1 MVSALCVKQ
10 VAKNSLFSSGMWGT
24 KAGTEAKGRVVIPC
38 LVPAPAADKIAYSQF
53 SCLKSLPVVGQ
64 PPWHIWGQQVPP
76 GQAGGSSG
84 KASSVWLLQSHNHS
98 KGKGK
103 WWVWKQM
110 DEKAL
115 LPSLLLVV
123 CKQQAVSS
131 KEKGEKKKSCGFL
144 GCEDAAVT

>member
-1 MVSALCVKQ
+1 
-10 VAKNSLFSSGMWGT
+10 
-24 KAGTEAKGRVVIPC
+24 
-38 LVPAPAADKIAYSQF
+38 
-53 SCLKSLPVVGQ
+53 
-64 PPWHIWGQQVPP
+64 
-76 GQAGGSSG
+76 
-84 KASSVWLLQSHNHS
+84 
-98 KGKGK
+98 
-103 WWVWKQM
+103 M